1 MFISGLRRRT
11 KYRFFCVKIDLKYQ
25 SGPLTNLF
33 IPSFQLF
40 SNSHLL
46 NVGRKRDLNPDFS
59 PVQCIRPDENM
70 NESLENANSCS
81 FPMAHGIPL
90 IAINVIICVLGSLG
104 NLLVCLAIATNSR
117 LRRASNYLLFSLA
130 IADLIVTLVCEPLL
144 LKIIIQRTFFYEC
157 TEWLQ
162 RTYSLLS
169 QISCSTSVYHMVAI
183 SFDRFVAV
191 VFPLRHRNFIEGC
204 GLKFMLIISWSIPIL
219 GRVLR
224 AIVPPASYPGHFFG
238 LGVFALSYFFI
249 FFFYF
254 LIVVFLIHYRR
265 KRKHLGAR
273 TLPVKVTSSREVRV
287 ACTLAIAI
295 GVFTV
300 CWVPLMTVFFAAGK
314 LIINRNGS
322 LLMWL
327 RTLALS
333 NSAMNFLI
341 YSAKI
346 RDFKEAYVYI
356 FRKMLRL

>member
-1 MFISGLRRRT
+1 
-11 KYRFFCVKIDLKYQ
+11 
-25 SGPLTNLF
+25 
-33 IPSFQLF
+33 
-40 SNSHLL
+40 
-46 NVGRKRDLNPDFS
+46 
-59 PVQCIRPDENM
+59 
-70 NESLENANSCS
+70 
-81 FPMAHGIPL
+81 MAHGIPL

-130 IADLIVTLVCEPLL
+130 IADLIVTLGCEPLL
-144 LKIIIQRTFFYEC
+144 LEVIIQRTFFHEC
-157 TEWLQ
+157 TEWPQ
-162 RTYSLLS
+162 RAYSFLS

-204 GLKFMLIISWSIPIL
+204 GLKLMLIISWSIPIL

-224 AIVPPASYPGHFFG
+224 AIVRPPSYPGHFFG
-238 LGVFALSYFFI
+238 LGVFALSYFSI

-254 LIVVFLIHYRR
+254 LIVVFLIHYRK

-273 TLPVKVTSSREVRV
+273 TLSVKVTSSREVRV

-295 GVFTV
+295 GVFTA

-322 LLMWL
+322 LVMWL

-346 RDFKEAYVYI
+346 PDFKEAYVYI
-356 FRKMLRL
+356 FRKALRL

>member
-1 MFISGLRRRT
+1 MLS
-11 KYRFFCVKIDLKYQ
+11 
-25 SGPLTNLF
+25 
-33 IPSFQLF
+33 
-40 SNSHLL
+40 
-46 NVGRKRDLNPDFS
+46 VGRKRDLNPDFS
-59 PVQCIRPDENM
+59 PLQCIRPNDNM
-70 NESLENANSCS
+70 NESSENANICS
-81 FPMAHGIPL
+81 LPIAHGIPL
-90 IAINVIICVLGSLG
+90 IAINVIICVLGSFG
-104 NLLVCLAIATNSR
+104 NFLVCLAIATNSR

-144 LKIIIQRTFFYEC
+144 LKVVIQRTFFHEC
-157 TEWLQ
+157 AGWLQ

-191 VFPLRHRNFIEGC
+191 VFPLRHRIFIEGC
-204 GLKFMLIISWSIPIL
+204 GLKLMLIISWSIPIL

-224 AIVPPASYPGHFFG
+224 VIVPPASYPGHFFG
-238 LGVFALSYFFI
+238 LGTFALSYFLI

-254 LIVVFLIHYRR
+254 LIVVFLIHYRKTR
-265 KRKHLGAR
+265 KQLGAR
-273 TLPVKVTSSREVRV
+273 TLSVKVTSSREVRV

-295 GVFTV
+295 GVFTA

-314 LIINRNGS
+314 LIIKRNGS

-346 RDFKEAYVYI
+346 RDFKEAYVHI

>member
-1 MFISGLRRRT
+1 MLS
-11 KYRFFCVKIDLKYQ
+11 
-25 SGPLTNLF
+25 
-33 IPSFQLF
+33 
-40 SNSHLL
+40 
-46 NVGRKRDLNPDFS
+46 VGRKRDLNPDFS
-59 PVQCIRPDENM
+59 PLQCIRPDDNM
-70 NESLENANSCS
+70 NESLKNANSCS
-81 FPMAHGIPL
+81 LPPAHGIPL
-90 IAINVIICVLGSLG
+90 IAVNVIICVLGSLG
-104 NLLVCLAIATNSR
+104 NFLVCLAITTNSR

-144 LKIIIQRTFFYEC
+144 LKVIIQRTFFHEC

-162 RTYSLLS
+162 RTYSISS
-169 QISCSTSVYHMVAI
+169 QISCGSSVLHMVAI

-191 VFPLRHRNFIEGC
+191 VFPLRHKNFIEGC

-219 GRVLR
+219 GRVLVS
-224 AIVPPASYPGHFFG
+224 IVPPASYPGSFIG
-238 LGVFALSYFFI
+238 LGTFALSYFFI

-254 LIVVFLIHYRR
+254 LIVLFLLHYR
-265 KRKHLGAR
+265 KTRKHLGAR
-273 TLPVKVTSSREVRV
+273 TNSAKVTFRREVRV

-295 GVFTV
+295 GVFTA

-346 RDFKEAYVYI
+346 RDFKDAYVDI

>member
-1 MFISGLRRRT
+1 
-11 KYRFFCVKIDLKYQ
+11 
-25 SGPLTNLF
+25 
-33 IPSFQLF
+33 
-40 SNSHLL
+40 
-46 NVGRKRDLNPDFS
+46 
-59 PVQCIRPDENM
+59 
-70 NESLENANSCS
+70 
-81 FPMAHGIPL
+81 MAHGIPL
-90 IAINVIICVLGSLG
+90 IAINFIICVLGSIG

-204 GLKFMLIISWSIPIL
+204 GLKFMFIISWSIPIL

-273 TLPVKVTSSREVRV
+273 TLPVKVTSSREGPCCLHTGYRNWCFHGLLGSSDDCILCRWKTNYKSKRLSTHV
-287 ACTLAIAI
+287 APNPSSVQLSHE
-295 GVFTV
+295 
-300 CWVPLMTVFFAAGK
+300 L
-314 LIINRNGS
+314 S
-322 LLMWL
+322 DLLC
-327 RTLALS
+327 
-333 NSAMNFLI
+333 
-341 YSAKI
+341 
-346 RDFKEAYVYI
+346 
-356 FRKMLRL
+356 

>member
-1 MFISGLRRRT
+1 M
-11 KYRFFCVKIDLKYQ
+11 KV
-25 SGPLTNLF
+25 
-33 IPSFQLF
+33 
-40 SNSHLL
+40 
-46 NVGRKRDLNPDFS
+46 
-59 PVQCIRPDENM
+59 
-70 NESLENANSCS
+70 
-81 FPMAHGIPL
+81 
-90 IAINVIICVLGSLG
+90 
-104 NLLVCLAIATNSR
+104 
-117 LRRASNYLLFSLA
+117 
-130 IADLIVTLVCEPLL
+130 
-144 LKIIIQRTFFYEC
+144 IIQRTFFHEC

-162 RTYSLLS
+162 RTYSISS
-169 QISCSTSVYHMVAI
+169 QISCGSSVLHMVAI

-191 VFPLRHRNFIEGC
+191 VFPLRHKNFIEGC

-219 GRVLR
+219 GRVLVS
-224 AIVPPASYPGHFFG
+224 IVPPASYPGSFIG
-238 LGVFALSYFFI
+238 LGTFALSYFFI

-254 LIVVFLIHYRR
+254 LIVLFLLHYR
-265 KRKHLGAR
+265 KTRKHLGAR
-273 TLPVKVTSSREVRV
+273 TNSAKVTFRREVRV

-295 GVFTV
+295 GVFTA

-346 RDFKEAYVYI
+346 RDFKDAYVDI

>member
-1 MFISGLRRRT
+1 MFS
-11 KYRFFCVKIDLKYQ
+11 C
-25 SGPLTNLF
+25 SHM
-33 IPSFQLF
+33 F
-40 SNSHLL
+40 S
-46 NVGRKRDLNPDFS
+46 VGRKRDLNPDFS
-59 PVQCIRPDENM
+59 PVQCIRPDDNM
-70 NESLENANSCS
+70 NESSENANSCS
-81 FPMAHGIPL
+81 LPTAHGIPL

-104 NLLVCLAIATNSR
+104 NFLVCLAIATNSR

-130 IADLIVTLVCEPLL
+130 IADLIVTLGCEPLL
-144 LKIIIQRTFFYEC
+144 LEVIIQRTFFDEC
-157 TEWLQ
+157 TGRLQ

-169 QISCSTSVYHMVAI
+169 QISCSSSVLHMVAI
-183 SFDRFVAV
+183 SFDLFVAV
-191 VFPLRHRNFIEGC
+191 VFPLRYKEFIKNC
-204 GLKFMLIISWSIPIL
+204 GLRVMLILSWSIPIL
-219 GRVLR
+219 ARVLMS
-224 AIVPPASYPGHFFG
+224 ILPPASYPGHFIG
-238 LGVFALSYFFI
+238 LGTFALSYFFI

-254 LIVVFLIHYRR
+254 LIVVFLIHHRR
-265 KRKHLGAR
+265 TRKQLGAR
-273 TLPVKVTSSREVRV
+273 TLSVKVTSSREVRV

-295 GVFTV
+295 SVFTA

-346 RDFKEAYVYI
+346 RDFKEAYIGI

>member
-1 MFISGLRRRT
+1 
-11 KYRFFCVKIDLKYQ
+11 
-25 SGPLTNLF
+25 
-33 IPSFQLF
+33 
-40 SNSHLL
+40 
-46 NVGRKRDLNPDFS
+46 
-59 PVQCIRPDENM
+59 
-70 NESLENANSCS
+70 
-81 FPMAHGIPL
+81 MAHGIPL

-104 NLLVCLAIATNSR
+104 NFLVCLAIATNSR

-144 LKIIIQRTFFYEC
+144 LKVIIQRTFFNEC

-162 RTYSLLS
+162 LTYSILS

-204 GLKFMLIISWSIPIL
+204 GLKLMLIISWSMPIL

-224 AIVPPASYPGHFFG
+224 AIVPPVSYPGHFFG

-249 FFFYF
+249 LFFYF
-254 LIVVFLIHYRR
+254 LIVVFLIHYKK
-265 KRKHLGAR
+265 KRKQLGAR
-273 TLPVKVTSSREVRV
+273 TLSVKVTSSREVRV

-295 GVFTV
+295 GVFTA

-346 RDFKEAYVYI
+346 RDFKEAYVDI
-356 FRKMLRL
+356 FRKMVRL

>member
-1 MFISGLRRRT
+1 MYTFLPNFFLFTYAKCWT
-11 KYRFFCVKIDLKYQ
+11 K
-25 SGPLTNLF
+25 N
-33 IPSFQLF
+33 
-40 SNSHLL
+40 
-46 NVGRKRDLNPDFS
+46 DLNSDFS
-59 PVQCIRPDENM
+59 PAQCIRPNDNM
-70 NESLENANSCS
+70 NESSENANSCS
-81 FPMAHGIPL
+81 LPMAHGIRL
-90 IAINVIICVLGSLG
+90 IEVNATISVLGSLG
-104 NLLVCLAIATNSR
+104 NLLVCLAITTNSR

-130 IADLIVTLVCEPLL
+130 IADLIVTLGCEPLL
-144 LKIIIQRTFFYEC
+144 LEVIIKRTFFHEC
-157 TEWLQ
+157 TERLQ

-169 QISCSTSVYHMVAI
+169 QISCSSSVLHMVAI
-183 SFDRFVAV
+183 SLDRFVAV
-191 VFPLRHRNFIEGC
+191 VFPLRYKEFIKNC
-204 GLKFMLIISWSIPIL
+204 GLKVVLIVSWSLPIL
-219 GRVLR
+219 LTVLR
-224 AIVPPASYPGHFFG
+224 SIVPPASYPGHFIG
-238 LGVFALSYFFI
+238 LGTFALSYFFI

-254 LIVVFLIHYRR
+254 LIVVFLIHHRR
-265 KRKHLGAR
+265 TRKQLGAR
-273 TLPVKVTSSREVRV
+273 TLSVKVTSSREVRV

-295 GVFTV
+295 GVFTA